1 MNEHTLQA
9 QEFLKTCNAQMT
21 INYMGLRTSNWD
33 DRLHDFYMIN
43 IVTPRSTMSVNFY
56 DSLYNTE
63 LKNLPI
69 DKLYEKRHKRY
80 YDSLLMHE
88 KTKFINKIKKE
99 RDECKITE
107 YDILASLEKYDV
119 GSIDD
124 FMREFGYEVKKLKD
138 MTNILNIYNAVVEQY
153 RNLCR
158 CFTEEQIEQL
168 REIW

>member
-1 MNEHTLQA
+1 MNEYTLQA
-9 QEFLKTCNAQMT
+9 QEFLKRCNAQMT
-21 INYMGLRTSNWD
+21 INYMGLRNTDWD
-33 DRLHDFYMIN
+33 EELHDFYMVN
-43 IVTPRSTMSVNFY
+43 IVTPRGTMSVNYY

-80 YDSLLMHE
+80 YDSLLMWE
-88 KTKFINKIKKE
+88 QTKFLNQIKKE
-99 RDECKITE
+99 REDVKVTE
-107 YDILASLEKYDV
+107 YHILSSLEKYDV
-119 GSIDD
+119 GSIND
-124 FMREFGYEVKKLKD
+124 FISEFGYEVKKLKD

>member
-1 MNEHTLQA
+1 MNEYTLQA
-9 QEFLKTCNAQMT
+9 KRFLENCNAKMT
-21 INYMGLRTSNWD
+21 INYMGLRHSDWD
-33 DRLHDFYMIN
+33 DKPHDFYMVN
-43 IVTPRSTMSVNFY
+43 IVTPRGTMSVNFY

-69 DKLYEKRHKRY
+69 NKLYEKRHKRY
-80 YDSLLMHE
+80 YDSLLMWE
-88 KTKFINKIKKE
+88 QTKFLNQIKKE
-99 RDECKITE
+99 REDVKVTE
-107 YDILASLEKYDV
+107 YHILSSLEKYDV

-124 FMREFGYEVKKLKD
+124 FISEFGYTVKKLKD

-168 REIW
+168 REI